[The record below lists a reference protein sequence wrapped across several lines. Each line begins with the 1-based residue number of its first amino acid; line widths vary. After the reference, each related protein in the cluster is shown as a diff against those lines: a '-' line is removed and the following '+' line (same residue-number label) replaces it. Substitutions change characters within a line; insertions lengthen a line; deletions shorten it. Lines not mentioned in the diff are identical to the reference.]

1 MLSAANLVAYAG
13 KPLASELGVWW
24 RVRAWDG
31 EDRPGPYSA
40 PAYFEMGLLA
50 PEDWDA
56 DWIGFPGAWP
66 GKAMYFRRD
75 FKIEKP
81 VRRARIYM
89 AGLGYSELRVN
100 GRKANDRVLDPPQ
113 TDYSKRVLYST
124 DAVETLLRPGNNTIG
139 VICGNGW
146 YGSARLLLQMH
157 LDYTDGTSERIV
169 TETYWPQP
177 WLVFTGPLL
186 ENSIYDGE
194 TYDARLENLPL
205 GRSRR
210 QAAGRPGGRLRRQ
223 PRRQAGGGRTGAD
236 PGRRDTPG
244 RKRS

>member
-1 MLSAANLVAYAG
+1 MLTLHELRCEYAADPIGIDVLRPRLSWIATAQGRGQIQTAYQVQAATSRAGVERGEADLWDGGKVLSGANLVAYAG
-13 KPLASELGVWW
+13 KPLTSELGVWW

-31 EDRPGPYSA
+31 DDRPGPYSA

-50 PEDWDA
+50 QEDWDA

-89 AGLGYSELRVN
+89 AGLGYAELRVN

-124 DAVETLLRPGNNTIG
+124 DAVETLLRPGNNT
-139 VICGNGW
+139 
-146 YGSARLLLQMH
+146 H
-157 LDYTDGTSERIV
+157 
-169 TETYWPQP
+169 
-177 WLVFTGPLL
+177 
-186 ENSIYDGE
+186 
-194 TYDARLENLPL
+194 
-205 GRSRR
+205 
-210 QAAGRPGGRLRRQ
+210 
-223 PRRQAGGGRTGAD
+223 
-236 PGRRDTPG
+236 RRDL
-244 RKRS
+244 R